1 MTNREF
7 ALRWAQTR
15 TNDLAAHD
23 ALYAPDKKF
32 VIELAKVD
40 DHMEDSINDHAELR
54 SRLAY
59 WSNTDVSSGEGVH
72 TITVTDVFEGN
83 GHIFIHWDYAI
94 EHLASFHGV
103 PAEGKRLSTV
113 ASTFLEFDAH
123 GLVVQEATIINDNR
137 IYQQLGLPIVTPHYW
152 DEGFDFA
159 TLAG

>member
-15 TNDLAAHD
+15 TSDTGAHD

-40 DHMEDSINDHAELR
+40 DHMEDSINDHRDLR
-54 SRLAY
+54 TKLGY
-59 WSNTDVSSGEGVH
+59 WSNTNPGSGEGLH
-72 TITVTDVFEGN
+72 AITVTDVFEGN
-83 GHIFIHWDYAI
+83 GHIFIHWDYTI

-103 PAEGKRLSTV
+103 PAEDKTLSTV
-113 ASTFLEFDAH
+113 ASTFLEFNAD
-123 GLVVQEATIINDNR
+123 GLIVQEATIINDNR

>member
-7 ALRWAQTR
+7 AMRWAQTR
-15 TNDLAAHD
+15 TTDIAANS
-23 ALYAPDKKF
+23 ALYAPDKQF

-40 DHMEDSINDHAELR
+40 DHMEDSITEHAELE

-59 WSNTDVSSGEGVH
+59 WSNTDAASGDGLH
-72 TITVTDVFEGN
+72 AITITEVVEGN
-83 GHIFIHWDYAI
+83 GHIFILWDYTI
-94 EHLASFHGV
+94 EHLATFHGV
-103 PAEGKRLSTV
+103 SAEGKTVSTV

-123 GLVVQEATIINDNR
+123 GLIVQESTIINDNP

-152 DEGFDFA
+152 DEGFDFS